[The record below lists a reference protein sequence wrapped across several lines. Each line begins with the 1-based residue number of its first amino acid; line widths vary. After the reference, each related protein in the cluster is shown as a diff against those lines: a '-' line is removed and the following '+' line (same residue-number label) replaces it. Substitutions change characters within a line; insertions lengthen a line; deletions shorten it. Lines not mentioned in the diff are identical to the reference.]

1 MLNRYYFTM
10 TNSSERIAD
19 LLIHLGRRSV
29 QSSASQLT
37 SAQWAA
43 LRFFDHANSFS
54 RQPSAFASYHGTT
67 RGTASQTVKSL
78 VKLGYL
84 ERSTDPDDRRSA
96 VFNVTRAGR
105 RALKADPLNTLVHV
119 LDDLPKD
126 KREALHDALLVIN
139 KGYSD
144 AGEEPLF
151 GTCSSCRHFSKKGP
165 NAGYCSQ
172 PSATLEIFE
181 TDKLCCRFQLAD

>member
-1 MLNRYYFTM
+1 MLNRYYLPM
-10 TNSSERIAD
+10 ANSSEQIAD

-29 QSSASQLT
+29 QCSASQLT

-54 RQPSAFASYHGTT
+54 RQPSVFASYHGTT

-84 ERSTDPDDRRSA
+84 ERSTGPDDRRSA
-96 VFNVTRAGR
+96 VFDVTRAGR
-105 RALKADPLNTLVHV
+105 DALKSDPLKSLVHI
-119 LDDLPKD
+119 LDDLPRD
-126 KREALHDALLVIN
+126 KREALYDALLIIN
-139 KGYSD
+139 KGYGD

-151 GTCSSCRHFSKKGP
+151 GTCSNCQHFSGKRSG
-165 NAGYCSQ
+165 AGYCSQ
-172 PSATLEIFE
+172 SSVPLQVFE
-181 TDKLCCRFQLAD
+181 TDKLCCRFQVAE